1 MILVTGATGNIGK
14 ELVPQLLQAGEKVR
28 VFVRDKRKV
37 SSLGNGVE
45 IAVGDLNQSSTLEAA
60 LRGVDKVFLV
70 FLDMGTEQPKNV
82 VEQATRAGVQHL
94 VKLSTLQAG
103 RPRVQLDH
111 WHHAKEEVIQSS
123 GLAWTF
129 LRPGQFMSNVFRW
142 AETVKHQGTVYFPG
156 GEGRVAPIH
165 PRDIAAVA
173 AVALTNPGHEG
184 QAYELTGPQLLT
196 VAQQVE
202 ILAGAIGKP
211 LKYVDVP
218 EEVVGEGVKKSGIPG
233 PVADALVELLKE
245 VRRDTRGLFTDTV
258 EKVTKRPARTFAEWC
273 RENAIVFQ

>member
-82 VEQATRAGVQHL
+82 VEQARRAGVQHL

-111 WHHAKEEVIQSS
+111 WHHAKEEVIRSS
-123 GLAWTF
+123 
-129 LRPGQFMSNVFRW
+129 
-142 AETVKHQGTVYFPG
+142 
-156 GEGRVAPIH
+156 
-165 PRDIAAVA
+165 
-173 AVALTNPGHEG
+173 
-184 QAYELTGPQLLT
+184 
-196 VAQQVE
+196 
-202 ILAGAIGKP
+202 
-211 LKYVDVP
+211 
-218 EEVVGEGVKKSGIPG
+218 
-233 PVADALVELLKE
+233 ELLRASFELAVSRHKPE
-245 VRRDTRGLFTDTV
+245 NGLSST
-258 EKVTKRPARTFAEWC
+258 PPG
-273 RENAIVFQ
+273 